1 MREPM
6 GTTKATKATA
16 TKASPAKGPPNAL
29 VEAADA
35 VQRKLLLAT
44 LKRHRWNLGHAAT
57 ELRLH
62 GAPAVIRYLRRL
74 GLGAEYD
81 AAKADGRVKAGARP
95 KA

>member
-1 MREPM
+1 MMRGLMATSKTAPKRK
-6 GTTKATKATA
+6 TTPA
-16 TKASPAKGPPNAL
+16 AKGQPNAL
-29 VEAADA
+29 VEVADA
-35 VQRKLLLAT
+35 AQRKLLLAT
-44 LKRHRWNLGHAAT
+44 LKRHRWNLGHTAT

-74 GLGAEYD
+74 GMSAEYD

>member
-1 MREPM
+1 M
-6 GTTKATKATA
+6 AKATA
-16 TKASPAKGPPNAL
+16 AKGTATKRGAKAAAEPNAL
-29 VEAADA
+29 VEVADA
-35 VQRKLLLAT
+35 AQRKLLLAT
-44 LKRHRWNLGHAAT
+44 LKRHRWNLAHSAT

-81 AAKADGRVKAGARP
+81 AARADGRVAPGAPP